1 MKSITVLMDASP
13 KYWFPSSTCTD
24 AYHAAATRSTKKHF
38 TNKDGVVAKSLAAGE
53 DSKTTYGI
61 YRGKTT

>member
-13 KYWFPSSTCTD
+13 QYWFPSSTCTD
-24 AYHAAATRSTKKHF
+24 AYNAAATRSTKKRF
-38 TNKDGVVAKSLAAGE
+38 INKDGVAEKSVAAGK
-53 DSKTTYGI
+53 DFKTTYAF